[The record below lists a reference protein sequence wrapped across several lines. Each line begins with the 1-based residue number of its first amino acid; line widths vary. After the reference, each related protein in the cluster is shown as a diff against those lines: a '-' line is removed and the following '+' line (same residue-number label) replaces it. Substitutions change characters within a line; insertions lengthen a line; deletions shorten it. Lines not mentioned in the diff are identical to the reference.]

1 MDGQL
6 AGRLCARSSLC
17 LRLRFQWRVRPRDLS
32 VGRGVGRGAAA
43 ASTVGRHPGLPEGG
57 GGLYNNDDIVKHL
70 LCSKHCSKRWIRPG
84 RGSRPG
90 SRGRGLESCP
100 GGLGPESPLRQ
111 VPVRELRQSPSPTP
125 SSAAST
131 EPPEGRALGWM
142 PPGWRTLS
150 WAPPDDEVLSWK
162 SKIPSLASNGE
173 AKRQQWTDLL
183 YLRMKKGA
191 FSVVRRCV
199 KLCTGHE
206 YAAKIIN
213 TKKLSAR
220 DHQKLEREARI
231 CRLLKHSNIVRLH
244 DSISEEGFH
253 YLVFDLVTGGELFED
268 IVAREYYSEAD
279 ASHCIQQI
287 LEAVL
292 HCHQMGVVHR
302 DLKPENLLLA
312 SKCKGAAVKLADFG
326 LAIEVQ
332 GDQQAWFGFAGTPG
346 YLSPEVLRKEAY
358 GKPVDI
364 WACGVILYI
373 LLVGYPPFWDEDQH
387 KLYQQIKAGAYDF
400 PSPEWDTVTPEAK
413 NLINQM
419 LTINP
424 AKRITAH
431 EALKHPWV
439 CQRSTVASM
448 MHRQETVECL
458 KKFNARRKLK
468 GAILTTM
475 LATRNFSVG
484 RQTTAPATMSAAASS
499 PTMGLVEQAKSL
511 LNKKADGVKPQTN
524 STKNSGGATSPKGS
538 LPPAALESSDS
549 TTTTIEDEDTK
560 AARISDLLSTVR
572 RGSGPPDAEGPQP
585 AAPQPCPSPSFL
597 NSLSGAP
604 ARISDLLSTVRRGSG
619 PPDAEGPQPAA
630 SQPCGPSPS
639 FLNSLSGAP
648 ARISDLLST
657 VRRGSGPPDAEGPQP
672 AAPQPC
678 GPSPSFLN
686 SLSGPSRKQ
695 EIIKITEQLI
705 EAVNNGD
712 FEAYAKICDP
722 GLTSFEPEALGNLVE
737 GMDFHRFY
745 FENLLAKNSK
755 PIHTTILN
763 PHVHVIGDD
772 AACIAYIRLTQ
783 YVDGQ
788 GRPRTGQSEETRV
801 WHRRDGKWQNVHF
814 HCSGAPVAPLQ

>member
-1 MDGQL
+1 MATTTRFTDEYQL
-6 AGRLCARSSLC
+6 Y
-17 LRLRFQWRVRPRDLS
+17 
-32 VGRGVGRGAAA
+32 
-43 ASTVGRHPGLPEGG
+43 E
-57 GGLYNNDDIVKHL
+57 
-70 LCSKHCSKRWIRPG
+70 
-84 RGSRPG
+84 
-90 SRGRGLESCP
+90 E
-100 GGLGPESPLRQ
+100 LG
-111 VPVRELRQSPSPTP
+111 
-125 SSAAST
+125 
-131 EPPEGRALGWM
+131 
-142 PPGWRTLS
+142 
-150 WAPPDDEVLSWK
+150 
-162 SKIPSLASNGE
+162 
-173 AKRQQWTDLL
+173 
-183 YLRMKKGA
+183 KGA

-199 KLCTGHE
+199 KLCTGQE

-231 CRLLKHSNIVRLH
+231 CRLLKHPNIVRLH

-253 YLVFDLVTGGELFED
+253 YLLFDLVTGGELFED

-312 SKCKGAAVKLADFG
+312 SKCKNAAVKLADFG

-424 AKRITAH
+424 AKRITAQ

-475 LATRNFSVG
+475 LVSRNFSVG
-484 RQTTAPATMSAAASS
+484 SKQTTSPASVTAAAAAVAAA
-499 PTMGLVEQAKSL
+499 TGATAGLVEQAAKTL
-511 LNKKADGVKPQTN
+511 LNKKADVKKRKSSSTVQYMPQTN
-524 STKNSGGATSPKGS
+524 STKNSIVTSPKGNIPS
-538 LPPAALESSDS
+538 PALESSDS
-549 TTTTIEDEDTK
+549 SNTTVEDEDVK
-560 AARISDLLSTVR
+560 A
-572 RGSGPPDAEGPQP
+572 
-585 AAPQPCPSPSFL
+585 
-597 NSLSGAP
+597 
-604 ARISDLLSTVRRGSG
+604 
-619 PPDAEGPQPAA
+619 
-630 SQPCGPSPS
+630 
-639 FLNSLSGAP
+639 
-648 ARISDLLST
+648 
-657 VRRGSGPPDAEGPQP
+657 
-672 AAPQPC
+672 
-678 GPSPSFLN
+678 
-686 SLSGPSRKQ
+686 RKQ

-705 EAVNNGD
+705 EAINNGD

-745 FENLLAKNSK
+745 FENLLAKNNK

-763 PHVHVIGDD
+763 PHVHLIGED

-783 YVDGQ
+783 YVDAQ
-788 GRPRTGQSEETRV
+788 GRPRSSQSEETRV
-801 WHRRDGKWQNVHF
+801 WHRRDSKWQNIHF
-814 HCSGAPVAPLQ
+814 HCSGAPAAPLQ

>member
-1 MDGQL
+1 MATTTCTRFTDEYQL
-6 AGRLCARSSLC
+6 Y
-17 LRLRFQWRVRPRDLS
+17 
-32 VGRGVGRGAAA
+32 
-43 ASTVGRHPGLPEGG
+43 E
-57 GGLYNNDDIVKHL
+57 
-70 LCSKHCSKRWIRPG
+70 
-84 RGSRPG
+84 
-90 SRGRGLESCP
+90 E
-100 GGLGPESPLRQ
+100 LG
-111 VPVRELRQSPSPTP
+111 
-125 SSAAST
+125 
-131 EPPEGRALGWM
+131 
-142 PPGWRTLS
+142 
-150 WAPPDDEVLSWK
+150 
-162 SKIPSLASNGE
+162 
-173 AKRQQWTDLL
+173 
-183 YLRMKKGA
+183 KGA

-199 KLCTGHE
+199 KLCTGQE

-231 CRLLKHSNIVRLH
+231 CRLLKHPNIVRLH

-253 YLVFDLVTGGELFED
+253 YLLFDLVTGGELFED

-279 ASHCIQQI
+279 ASHCIHQI
-287 LEAVL
+287 LESVN
-292 HCHQMGVVHR
+292 HIHHHDIVHR

-312 SKCKGAAVKLADFG
+312 SKCKNAAVKLADFG

-424 AKRITAH
+424 AKRITAQ

-475 LATRNFSVG
+475 LVSRNFSVG
-484 RQTTAPATMSAAASS
+484 RQTTAPASVSAAAAAAGTTTS
-499 PTMGLVEQAKSL
+499 LVEQAAKSL
-511 LNKKADGVKPQTN
+511 LNRKADVKKRKSS
-524 STKNSGGATSPKGS
+524 STVQYM
-538 LPPAALESSDS
+538 ESSDS
-549 TTTTIEDEDTK
+549 SNTTIEDEDVKGKSLYSSSVKAPSEVSQSPPGSVPAIFSTK
-560 AARISDLLSTVR
+560 LTDILGCTR
-572 RGSGPPDAEGPQP
+572 RGSGPP
-585 AAPQPCPSPSFL
+585 AAPDSEAAAHSTQSP
-597 NSLSGAP
+597 
-604 ARISDLLSTVRRGSG
+604 
-619 PPDAEGPQPAA
+619 PQTPIM
-630 SQPCGPSPS
+630 Q
-639 FLNSLSGAP
+639 
-648 ARISDLLST
+648 T
-657 VRRGSGPPDAEGPQP
+657 
-672 AAPQPC
+672 
-678 GPSPSFLN
+678 
-686 SLSGPSRKQ
+686 RKQ

-705 EAVNNGD
+705 EAINNGD
-712 FEAYAKICDP
+712 FDAYAKICDP

-745 FENLLAKNSK
+745 FENLLSKNSK

-763 PHVHVIGDD
+763 PHVHLIGED

-783 YVDGQ
+783 FVDGQ
-788 GRPRTGQSEETRV
+788 GRPRSSQSEETRV
-801 WHRRDGKWQNVHF
+801 WHRRDAKWQNVHF
-814 HCSGAPVAPLQ
+814 HCSGAPAAPLQ

>member
-1 MDGQL
+1 MATTTCTRFTDEYQL
-6 AGRLCARSSLC
+6 Y
-17 LRLRFQWRVRPRDLS
+17 
-32 VGRGVGRGAAA
+32 
-43 ASTVGRHPGLPEGG
+43 E
-57 GGLYNNDDIVKHL
+57 
-70 LCSKHCSKRWIRPG
+70 
-84 RGSRPG
+84 
-90 SRGRGLESCP
+90 E
-100 GGLGPESPLRQ
+100 LG
-111 VPVRELRQSPSPTP
+111 
-125 SSAAST
+125 
-131 EPPEGRALGWM
+131 
-142 PPGWRTLS
+142 
-150 WAPPDDEVLSWK
+150 
-162 SKIPSLASNGE
+162 
-173 AKRQQWTDLL
+173 
-183 YLRMKKGA
+183 KGA

-199 KLCTGHE
+199 KLSTGQE

-231 CRLLKHSNIVRLH
+231 CRLLKHPNIVRLH

-253 YLVFDLVTGGELFED
+253 YLLFDLVTGGELFED

-279 ASHCIQQI
+279 ASHCIHQI
-287 LEAVL
+287 LDSV
-292 HCHQMGVVHR
+292 HHIHQHDIVHR

-312 SKCKGAAVKLADFG
+312 SKCKNAAVKLADFG

-424 AKRITAH
+424 AKRITAQ

-475 LATRNFSVG
+475 LVSRNFS
-484 RQTTAPATMSAAASS
+484 A
-499 PTMGLVEQAKSL
+499 AKSL
-511 LNKKADGVKPQTN
+511 LNKKADVKKRKSSSTIQYMPQTN
-524 STKNSGGATSPKGS
+524 STKNSIVTSPKGN
-538 LPPAALESSDS
+538 LPSPALESSDS
-549 TTTTIEDEDTK
+549 SNATVEDEEMK
-560 AARISDLLSTVR
+560 A
-572 RGSGPPDAEGPQP
+572 
-585 AAPQPCPSPSFL
+585 
-597 NSLSGAP
+597 
-604 ARISDLLSTVRRGSG
+604 
-619 PPDAEGPQPAA
+619 
-630 SQPCGPSPS
+630 
-639 FLNSLSGAP
+639 
-648 ARISDLLST
+648 
-657 VRRGSGPPDAEGPQP
+657 
-672 AAPQPC
+672 
-678 GPSPSFLN
+678 
-686 SLSGPSRKQ
+686 RKQ

-705 EAVNNGD
+705 EAINNGD

-722 GLTSFEPEALGNLVE
+722 GLTCFEPEALGNLVE

-745 FENLLAKNSK
+745 FENLLSKNSK

-763 PHVHVIGDD
+763 PHVHLIGEE

-788 GRPRTGQSEETRV
+788 GRPRSSQSEETRV
-801 WHRRDGKWQNVHF
+801 WHRRDSKWQNVHF
-814 HCSGAPVAPLQ
+814 HCSGAPAAPLQ

>member
-1 MDGQL
+1 MATTTCTRFTDEYQL
-6 AGRLCARSSLC
+6 Y
-17 LRLRFQWRVRPRDLS
+17 
-32 VGRGVGRGAAA
+32 
-43 ASTVGRHPGLPEGG
+43 E
-57 GGLYNNDDIVKHL
+57 
-70 LCSKHCSKRWIRPG
+70 
-84 RGSRPG
+84 
-90 SRGRGLESCP
+90 E
-100 GGLGPESPLRQ
+100 LG
-111 VPVRELRQSPSPTP
+111 
-125 SSAAST
+125 
-131 EPPEGRALGWM
+131 
-142 PPGWRTLS
+142 
-150 WAPPDDEVLSWK
+150 
-162 SKIPSLASNGE
+162 
-173 AKRQQWTDLL
+173 
-183 YLRMKKGA
+183 KGA

-199 KLCTGHE
+199 KLSTGQE

-253 YLVFDLVTGGELFED
+253 YLLFDLVTGGELFED

-312 SKCKGAAVKLADFG
+312 SKCKNAAVKLADFG

-424 AKRITAH
+424 GKRITAQ

-475 LATRNFSVG
+475 LVSRNFSVG
-484 RQTTAPATMSAAASS
+484 SRQTTAPASVTAAAAAVAAAAG
-499 PTMGLVEQAKSL
+499 TTAGLVEQAKSL
-511 LNKKADGVKPQTN
+511 LNKKADVKPQTN
-524 STKNSGGATSPKGS
+524 STKNSIVTSPKGN
-538 LPPAALESSDS
+538 LPSPALEAQATVIHNAVDGIKESSDS
-549 TTTTIEDEDTK
+549 SNATVEDEEMK
-560 AARISDLLSTVR
+560 V
-572 RGSGPPDAEGPQP
+572 
-585 AAPQPCPSPSFL
+585 
-597 NSLSGAP
+597 
-604 ARISDLLSTVRRGSG
+604 
-619 PPDAEGPQPAA
+619 
-630 SQPCGPSPS
+630 
-639 FLNSLSGAP
+639 
-648 ARISDLLST
+648 
-657 VRRGSGPPDAEGPQP
+657 
-672 AAPQPC
+672 
-678 GPSPSFLN
+678 
-686 SLSGPSRKQ
+686 RKQ

-705 EAVNNGD
+705 EAINNGD

-722 GLTSFEPEALGNLVE
+722 GLTCFEPEALGNLVE

-745 FENLLAKNSK
+745 FENLLSKNSK

-763 PHVHVIGDD
+763 PHVHLIGEE

-788 GRPRTGQSEETRV
+788 GRPRSSQSEETRV
-801 WHRRDGKWQNVHF
+801 
-814 HCSGAPVAPLQ
+814 SGRPSPVKVELIVATSNKSVQPETESARVREGGS

>member
-1 MDGQL
+1 MATTTCTRFTDEYQL
-6 AGRLCARSSLC
+6 Y
-17 LRLRFQWRVRPRDLS
+17 
-32 VGRGVGRGAAA
+32 
-43 ASTVGRHPGLPEGG
+43 E
-57 GGLYNNDDIVKHL
+57 
-70 LCSKHCSKRWIRPG
+70 
-84 RGSRPG
+84 
-90 SRGRGLESCP
+90 E
-100 GGLGPESPLRQ
+100 LG
-111 VPVRELRQSPSPTP
+111 
-125 SSAAST
+125 
-131 EPPEGRALGWM
+131 
-142 PPGWRTLS
+142 
-150 WAPPDDEVLSWK
+150 
-162 SKIPSLASNGE
+162 
-173 AKRQQWTDLL
+173 
-183 YLRMKKGA
+183 KGA

-199 KLCTGHE
+199 KLSTGQE

-231 CRLLKHSNIVRLH
+231 CRLLKHPNIVRLH

-253 YLVFDLVTGGELFED
+253 YLLFDLVTGGELFED

-279 ASHCIQQI
+279 ASHCIHQI
-287 LEAVL
+287 LDSV
-292 HCHQMGVVHR
+292 HHIHQHDIVHR

-312 SKCKGAAVKLADFG
+312 SKCKNAAVKLADFG

-424 AKRITAH
+424 AKRITAQ

-475 LATRNFSVG
+475 LVSRNFSVG
-484 RQTTAPATMSAAASS
+484 SRQTTAPASVTAAAAAVAAAAG
-499 PTMGLVEQAKSL
+499 TTAGLVEQAKSL
-511 LNKKADGVKPQTN
+511 LNKKADVK
-524 STKNSGGATSPKGS
+524 
-538 LPPAALESSDS
+538 ESSDS
-549 TTTTIEDEDTK
+549 SNATVEDEEMKGKLVDNSSVQSNPSTQPDSAHTPPGPSPALFTATK
-560 AARISDLLSTVR
+560 FTDLLGVVR
-572 RGSGPPDAEGPQP
+572 RGSVPTSDGEGGSTITPAVVSSPSTPQTP
-585 AAPQPCPSPSFL
+585 SIPTQMSRLTDLVSSVRRPTAPHTDSEPSAASRPLTAPVSAPSHPSPS
-597 NSLSGAP
+597 P
-604 ARISDLLSTVRRGSG
+604 A
-619 PPDAEGPQPAA
+619 QP
-630 SQPCGPSPS
+630 SSSPLPS
-639 FLNSLSGAP
+639 AH
-648 ARISDLLST
+648 
-657 VRRGSGPPDAEGPQP
+657 
-672 AAPQPC
+672 
-678 GPSPSFLN
+678 
-686 SLSGPSRKQ
+686 SRKQ

-705 EAVNNGD
+705 EAINNGD

-722 GLTSFEPEALGNLVE
+722 GLTCFEPEALGNLVE

-745 FENLLAKNSK
+745 FENLLSKNSK

-763 PHVHVIGDD
+763 PHVHLIGEE

-788 GRPRTGQSEETRV
+788 GRPSSSQSEETRV
-801 WHRRDGKWQNVHF
+801 WHRRDSKWQNVHF
-814 HCSGAPVAPLQ
+814 HCSGAPAAPLQ

>member
-1 MDGQL
+1 MAATTCTRFTDEYQL
-6 AGRLCARSSLC
+6 Y
-17 LRLRFQWRVRPRDLS
+17 
-32 VGRGVGRGAAA
+32 
-43 ASTVGRHPGLPEGG
+43 E
-57 GGLYNNDDIVKHL
+57 
-70 LCSKHCSKRWIRPG
+70 
-84 RGSRPG
+84 
-90 SRGRGLESCP
+90 E
-100 GGLGPESPLRQ
+100 LG
-111 VPVRELRQSPSPTP
+111 
-125 SSAAST
+125 
-131 EPPEGRALGWM
+131 
-142 PPGWRTLS
+142 
-150 WAPPDDEVLSWK
+150 
-162 SKIPSLASNGE
+162 
-173 AKRQQWTDLL
+173 
-183 YLRMKKGA
+183 KGA

-199 KLCTGHE
+199 KLSTGQE

-231 CRLLKHSNIVRLH
+231 CRLLKHPNIVRLH

-253 YLVFDLVTGGELFED
+253 YLLFDLVTGGELFED

-312 SKCKGAAVKLADFG
+312 SKCKNAAVKLADFG

-424 AKRITAH
+424 AKRITAQ

-475 LATRNFSVG
+475 LVSRNFSVG
-484 RQTTAPATMSAAASS
+484 SRQTTAPASVTAAAAAVAAAAG
-499 PTMGLVEQAKSL
+499 TTAGLVEQAAKTL
-511 LNKKADGVKPQTN
+511 LNKKADVKKRKSSSTVQYMPQTN
-524 STKNSGGATSPKGS
+524 STKNSIVTSPKGNIPS
-538 LPPAALESSDS
+538 PALEPQTTVIHNPVDGTKESSDS
-549 TTTTIEDEDTK
+549 SNTTVEDEDVK
-560 AARISDLLSTVR
+560 A
-572 RGSGPPDAEGPQP
+572 
-585 AAPQPCPSPSFL
+585 
-597 NSLSGAP
+597 
-604 ARISDLLSTVRRGSG
+604 
-619 PPDAEGPQPAA
+619 
-630 SQPCGPSPS
+630 
-639 FLNSLSGAP
+639 
-648 ARISDLLST
+648 
-657 VRRGSGPPDAEGPQP
+657 
-672 AAPQPC
+672 
-678 GPSPSFLN
+678 
-686 SLSGPSRKQ
+686 RKQ

-705 EAVNNGD
+705 EAINNGD
-712 FEAYAKICDP
+712 FDAYAKICDP

-745 FENLLAKNSK
+745 FENLLAKNNK

-763 PHVHVIGDD
+763 PHVHLIGED

-783 YVDGQ
+783 FVDSQ
-788 GRPRTGQSEETRV
+788 GRPRSNQSEETRV
-801 WHRRDGKWQNVHF
+801 WHRRDTKWQNIHF
-814 HCSGAPVAPLQ
+814 HCSGAPAAPLQ

>member
-1 MDGQL
+1 MATTVTCTRFTDEYQL
-6 AGRLCARSSLC
+6 Y
-17 LRLRFQWRVRPRDLS
+17 
-32 VGRGVGRGAAA
+32 
-43 ASTVGRHPGLPEGG
+43 E
-57 GGLYNNDDIVKHL
+57 DI
-70 LCSKHCSKRWIRPG
+70 G
-84 RGSRPG
+84 
-90 SRGRGLESCP
+90 
-100 GGLGPESPLRQ
+100 
-111 VPVRELRQSPSPTP
+111 
-125 SSAAST
+125 
-131 EPPEGRALGWM
+131 
-142 PPGWRTLS
+142 
-150 WAPPDDEVLSWK
+150 
-162 SKIPSLASNGE
+162 
-173 AKRQQWTDLL
+173 
-183 YLRMKKGA
+183 KGA

-220 DHQKLEREARI
+220 
-231 CRLLKHSNIVRLH
+231 VRLH

-484 RQTTAPATMSAAASS
+484 RQTTAPATMSTAASGT
-499 PTMGLVEQAKSL
+499 TMGLVEQAKSL

-524 STKNSGGATSPKGS
+524 STKNSSAITSPKGS
-538 LPPAALESSDS
+538 LPPAALEPQTTVIHNPVDGIKESSDS
-549 TTTTIEDEDTK
+549 TNTTIEDEDAK
-560 AARISDLLSTVR
+560 A
-572 RGSGPPDAEGPQP
+572 
-585 AAPQPCPSPSFL
+585 
-597 NSLSGAP
+597 
-604 ARISDLLSTVRRGSG
+604 
-619 PPDAEGPQPAA
+619 
-630 SQPCGPSPS
+630 
-639 FLNSLSGAP
+639 
-648 ARISDLLST
+648 
-657 VRRGSGPPDAEGPQP
+657 
-672 AAPQPC
+672 
-678 GPSPSFLN
+678 
-686 SLSGPSRKQ
+686 RKQ
-695 EIIKITEQLI
+695 EIIKTTEQLI

-763 PHVHVIGDD
+763 PHVHVIGED

-783 YVDGQ
+783 YIDGQ
-788 GRPRTGQSEETRV
+788 GRPRTSQSEETRV

>member
-1 MDGQL
+1 MATTVTCTRFTDEYQL
-6 AGRLCARSSLC
+6 Y
-17 LRLRFQWRVRPRDLS
+17 
-32 VGRGVGRGAAA
+32 
-43 ASTVGRHPGLPEGG
+43 E
-57 GGLYNNDDIVKHL
+57 DI
-70 LCSKHCSKRWIRPG
+70 G
-84 RGSRPG
+84 
-90 SRGRGLESCP
+90 
-100 GGLGPESPLRQ
+100 
-111 VPVRELRQSPSPTP
+111 
-125 SSAAST
+125 
-131 EPPEGRALGWM
+131 
-142 PPGWRTLS
+142 
-150 WAPPDDEVLSWK
+150 
-162 SKIPSLASNGE
+162 
-173 AKRQQWTDLL
+173 
-183 YLRMKKGA
+183 KGA

-475 LATRNFSVG
+475 LATRNFS
-484 RQTTAPATMSAAASS
+484 A
-499 PTMGLVEQAKSL
+499 AKSL
-511 LNKKADGVKPQTN
+511 LNKKADGGKPQTN
-524 STKNSGGATSPKGS
+524 STKNSAAVTSPKGS

-549 TTTTIEDEDTK
+549 TSTTIEDEDAK
-560 AARISDLLSTVR
+560 A
-572 RGSGPPDAEGPQP
+572 
-585 AAPQPCPSPSFL
+585 
-597 NSLSGAP
+597 
-604 ARISDLLSTVRRGSG
+604 
-619 PPDAEGPQPAA
+619 
-630 SQPCGPSPS
+630 
-639 FLNSLSGAP
+639 
-648 ARISDLLST
+648 
-657 VRRGSGPPDAEGPQP
+657 
-672 AAPQPC
+672 
-678 GPSPSFLN
+678 
-686 SLSGPSRKQ
+686 RKQ

-763 PHVHVIGDD
+763 PHVHVIGED

-783 YVDGQ
+783 YIDGQ
-788 GRPRTGQSEETRV
+788 GRPRTSQSEETRV

>member
-1 MDGQL
+1 MATTTCTRFTDEYQL
-6 AGRLCARSSLC
+6 Y
-17 LRLRFQWRVRPRDLS
+17 
-32 VGRGVGRGAAA
+32 
-43 ASTVGRHPGLPEGG
+43 E
-57 GGLYNNDDIVKHL
+57 
-70 LCSKHCSKRWIRPG
+70 
-84 RGSRPG
+84 
-90 SRGRGLESCP
+90 E
-100 GGLGPESPLRQ
+100 LG
-111 VPVRELRQSPSPTP
+111 
-125 SSAAST
+125 
-131 EPPEGRALGWM
+131 
-142 PPGWRTLS
+142 
-150 WAPPDDEVLSWK
+150 
-162 SKIPSLASNGE
+162 
-173 AKRQQWTDLL
+173 
-183 YLRMKKGA
+183 KGA

-199 KLCTGHE
+199 KLCTGQE

-231 CRLLKHSNIVRLH
+231 CRLLKHPNIVRLH

-253 YLVFDLVTGGELFED
+253 YLLFDLVTGGELFED

-312 SKCKGAAVKLADFG
+312 SKCKNAAVKLADFG

-424 AKRITAH
+424 AKRINAQ

-475 LATRNFSVG
+475 LVSRNFS
-484 RQTTAPATMSAAASS
+484 AAK
-499 PTMGLVEQAKSL
+499 TL
-511 LNKKADGVKPQTN
+511 LNKKADVKPQTN
-524 STKNSGGATSPKGS
+524 STKNSIVTSPKGNIPS
-538 LPPAALESSDS
+538 PALEPQTTVIHNPVDRTKESSDS
-549 TTTTIEDEDTK
+549 SNTTVEDEDVKGKSLDNSSLK
-560 AARISDLLSTVR
+560 AQSSTSSQPDSSQGSTATVFSAAKFADLLGSVR
-572 RGSGPPDAEGPQP
+572 RGSGPTSDGEGRSSTPPPAALSAPSPPHTPVVPMQMSRLTDLVSSVRRAP
-585 AAPQPCPSPSFL
+585 AAPAPESDAAPVPVPSARPAPPPAHTTSPPPPHSPS
-597 NSLSGAP
+597 SLS
-604 ARISDLLSTVRRGSG
+604 LSS
-619 PPDAEGPQPAA
+619 
-630 SQPCGPSPS
+630 SQ
-639 FLNSLSGAP
+639 
-648 ARISDLLST
+648 T
-657 VRRGSGPPDAEGPQP
+657 
-672 AAPQPC
+672 
-678 GPSPSFLN
+678 
-686 SLSGPSRKQ
+686 RKQ

-705 EAVNNGD
+705 EAINNGD

-763 PHVHVIGDD
+763 PHVHLIGED

-783 YVDGQ
+783 FVDGQ
-788 GRPRTGQSEETRV
+788 GRPRSSQSEETRV
-801 WHRRDGKWQNVHF
+801 WHRRDSKWQNIHF
-814 HCSGAPVAPLQ
+814 HCSGAPAAPLQ

>member
-1 MDGQL
+1 MAATTCTRFTDEFQL
-6 AGRLCARSSLC
+6 Y
-17 LRLRFQWRVRPRDLS
+17 
-32 VGRGVGRGAAA
+32 
-43 ASTVGRHPGLPEGG
+43 E
-57 GGLYNNDDIVKHL
+57 
-70 LCSKHCSKRWIRPG
+70 
-84 RGSRPG
+84 
-90 SRGRGLESCP
+90 E
-100 GGLGPESPLRQ
+100 LG
-111 VPVRELRQSPSPTP
+111 
-125 SSAAST
+125 
-131 EPPEGRALGWM
+131 
-142 PPGWRTLS
+142 
-150 WAPPDDEVLSWK
+150 
-162 SKIPSLASNGE
+162 
-173 AKRQQWTDLL
+173 
-183 YLRMKKGA
+183 KGA

-199 KLCTGHE
+199 KLCSGQE

-253 YLVFDLVTGGELFED
+253 YLLFDLVTGGELFED

-279 ASHCIQQI
+279 ASHCIHQI
-287 LEAVL
+287 LDSVSYT
-292 HCHQMGVVHR
+292 HQHEIVHR

-312 SKCKGAAVKLADFG
+312 SKCKNAAVKLADFG

-332 GDQQAWFGFAGTPG
+332 GEQQAWFGFAGTPG

-424 AKRITAH
+424 AKRITAQ

-475 LATRNFSVG
+475 LVSRNFSVG
-484 RQTTAPATMSAAASS
+484 RQTTAPASISNVPGTTS
-499 PTMGLVEQAKSL
+499 GIVEQAAKSL
-511 LNKKADGVKPQTN
+511 LNKKTDVKPQTN
-524 STKNSGGATSPKGS
+524 STRNSTVTSPKGHVT
-538 LPPAALESSDS
+538 AALEPQTTVIYNPIDGNKGSSDS
-549 TTTTIEDEDTK
+549 SSTTVEDEDVK
-560 AARISDLLSTVR
+560 A
-572 RGSGPPDAEGPQP
+572 
-585 AAPQPCPSPSFL
+585 
-597 NSLSGAP
+597 
-604 ARISDLLSTVRRGSG
+604 
-619 PPDAEGPQPAA
+619 
-630 SQPCGPSPS
+630 
-639 FLNSLSGAP
+639 
-648 ARISDLLST
+648 
-657 VRRGSGPPDAEGPQP
+657 
-672 AAPQPC
+672 
-678 GPSPSFLN
+678 
-686 SLSGPSRKQ
+686 RKQ

-722 GLTSFEPEALGNLVE
+722 GLTSFEPEGLGNLVE

-745 FENLLAKNSK
+745 FDNLLSKNSK

-763 PHVHVIGDD
+763 PHVHMIGDE

-783 YVDGQ
+783 FVDVQ
-788 GRPRTGQSEETRV
+788 GHPRSSQSEETRV
-801 WHRRDGKWQNVHF
+801 WHRRESRWQNVHF
-814 HCSGAPVAPLQ
+814 HCSGAPAAPLQG

>member
-1 MDGQL
+1 MATTTCTRFTDEYQL
-6 AGRLCARSSLC
+6 Y
-17 LRLRFQWRVRPRDLS
+17 
-32 VGRGVGRGAAA
+32 
-43 ASTVGRHPGLPEGG
+43 E
-57 GGLYNNDDIVKHL
+57 
-70 LCSKHCSKRWIRPG
+70 
-84 RGSRPG
+84 
-90 SRGRGLESCP
+90 E
-100 GGLGPESPLRQ
+100 LG
-111 VPVRELRQSPSPTP
+111 
-125 SSAAST
+125 
-131 EPPEGRALGWM
+131 
-142 PPGWRTLS
+142 
-150 WAPPDDEVLSWK
+150 
-162 SKIPSLASNGE
+162 
-173 AKRQQWTDLL
+173 
-183 YLRMKKGA
+183 KGA

-199 KLCTGHE
+199 KLSTGQE

-253 YLVFDLVTGGELFED
+253 YLLFDLVTGGELFED

-312 SKCKGAAVKLADFG
+312 SKCKNAAVKLADFG

-424 AKRITAH
+424 AKRITAQ

-468 GAILTTM
+468 V
-475 LATRNFSVG
+475 FSLLFPPIV
-484 RQTTAPATMSAAASS
+484 A
-499 PTMGLVEQAKSL
+499 AKSL
-511 LNKKADGVKPQTN
+511 LNKKADVKPQTN
-524 STKNSGGATSPKGS
+524 STKNSIVTSPKGN
-538 LPPAALESSDS
+538 LPSPALVFTSLESSDS
-549 TTTTIEDEDTK
+549 SNATVEDEEMK
-560 AARISDLLSTVR
+560 AATKFTDLLGVVR
-572 RGSGPPDAEGPQP
+572 RGSVPTYDGEGGSTITPAVVSAPSTPQTP
-585 AAPQPCPSPSFL
+585 NIPTQMSRLTDLVSSVRRPTAPHTDSEPSAASRPLTAPVSAPSHPFPSPAQPS
-597 NSLSGAP
+597 SIP
-604 ARISDLLSTVRRGSG
+604 LLS
-619 PPDAEGPQPAA
+619 AH
-630 SQPCGPSPS
+630 
-639 FLNSLSGAP
+639 
-648 ARISDLLST
+648 
-657 VRRGSGPPDAEGPQP
+657 
-672 AAPQPC
+672 
-678 GPSPSFLN
+678 
-686 SLSGPSRKQ
+686 SRKQ

-705 EAVNNGD
+705 EANNNGD

-722 GLTSFEPEALGNLVE
+722 GLTCFEPEALGNLVE

-745 FENLLAKNSK
+745 FENLLSKNSK

-763 PHVHVIGDD
+763 PHVHLIGDE

-788 GRPRTGQSEETRV
+788 GRPRSSQSEETRV
-801 WHRRDGKWQNVHF
+801 WHRRDSKWQNVHF
-814 HCSGAPVAPLQ
+814 HCSGAPAAPLQ

>member
-1 MDGQL
+1 M
-6 AGRLCARSSLC
+6 
-17 LRLRFQWRVRPRDLS
+17 
-32 VGRGVGRGAAA
+32 
-43 ASTVGRHPGLPEGG
+43 ASTGTCTRFSDEYQ
-57 GGLYNNDDIVKHL
+57 LY
-70 LCSKHCSKRWIRPG
+70 
-84 RGSRPG
+84 
-90 SRGRGLESCP
+90 EE
-100 GGLGPESPLRQ
+100 LG
-111 VPVRELRQSPSPTP
+111 
-125 SSAAST
+125 
-131 EPPEGRALGWM
+131 
-142 PPGWRTLS
+142 
-150 WAPPDDEVLSWK
+150 
-162 SKIPSLASNGE
+162 
-173 AKRQQWTDLL
+173 
-183 YLRMKKGA
+183 KGA
-191 FSVVRRCV
+191 FSIVRRCV
-199 KLCTGHE
+199 KLSTGQE

-279 ASHCIQQI
+279 ASHCIHQI
-287 LEAVL
+287 LDSVN
-292 HCHQMGVVHR
+292 HIHQHDIVHR

-332 GDQQAWFGFAGTPG
+332 GEQQAWFGFAGTPG

-424 AKRITAH
+424 AKRITAT

-484 RQTTAPATMSAAASS
+484 RQTTAPATMTAAASA
-499 PTMGLVEQAKSL
+499 TVGLVEQAAKSL
-511 LNKKADGVKPQTN
+511 LNKKVDGVKEPQTTVIHN
-524 STKNSGGATSPKGS
+524 PVDGIK
-538 LPPAALESSDS
+538 ESSDS
-549 TTTTIEDEDTK
+549 SNTTIEDEDVK
-560 AARISDLLSTVR
+560 AKGAESSAVRNQSGAGPQAEVLQSAHPPPPVLSAKFTDVLNSVR
-572 RGSGPPDAEGPQP
+572 RGSGPFPDHEGLLTP
-585 AAPQPCPSPSFL
+585 AAQPPLPPLTPSSMPTAKFTDVLKCVPRQSAPFAESEGGQSVQVPPL
-597 NSLSGAP
+597 TPYISIPFAKGMDRMCVKNQSNDYKRPLS
-604 ARISDLLSTVRRGSG
+604 S
-619 PPDAEGPQPAA
+619 PPPTQ
-630 SQPCGPSPS
+630 
-639 FLNSLSGAP
+639 
-648 ARISDLLST
+648 
-657 VRRGSGPPDAEGPQP
+657 
-672 AAPQPC
+672 
-678 GPSPSFLN
+678 
-686 SLSGPSRKQ
+686 SRKQ
-695 EIIKITEQLI
+695 EIIKLTEQLI
-705 EAVNNGD
+705 EAINNGD

-745 FENLLAKNSK
+745 FENLLSKNSK

-763 PHVHVIGDD
+763 PHVHLIGED

-783 YVDGQ
+783 YIDIQ
-788 GRPRTGQSEETRV
+788 GRPRTTQSEETRV
-801 WHRRDGKWQNVHF
+801 WHRRDSKWQNVHF
-814 HCSGAPVAPLQ
+814 HCSGSPAAPLQ

>member
-1 MDGQL
+1 MATTATCTRFTDEYQL
-6 AGRLCARSSLC
+6 Y
-17 LRLRFQWRVRPRDLS
+17 
-32 VGRGVGRGAAA
+32 
-43 ASTVGRHPGLPEGG
+43 E
-57 GGLYNNDDIVKHL
+57 
-70 LCSKHCSKRWIRPG
+70 
-84 RGSRPG
+84 
-90 SRGRGLESCP
+90 E
-100 GGLGPESPLRQ
+100 LG
-111 VPVRELRQSPSPTP
+111 
-125 SSAAST
+125 
-131 EPPEGRALGWM
+131 
-142 PPGWRTLS
+142 
-150 WAPPDDEVLSWK
+150 
-162 SKIPSLASNGE
+162 
-173 AKRQQWTDLL
+173 
-183 YLRMKKGA
+183 KGA

-199 KLCTGHE
+199 KKSSNQE

-231 CRLLKHSNIVRLH
+231 CRLLKHPNIVRLH

-279 ASHCIQQI
+279 ASHCIHQI
-287 LEAVL
+287 LESVN
-292 HCHQMGVVHR
+292 HIHQHDIVHR

-346 YLSPEVLRKEAY
+346 YLSPEVLRKDPY

-424 AKRITAH
+424 AKRITADQ
-431 EALKHPWV
+431 ALKHPWV

-458 KKFNARRKLK
+458 RKFNARRKLK

-475 LATRNFSVG
+475 LVSRNFSVG
-484 RQTTAPATMSAAASS
+484 RQSSAPVAAATSAANLA
-499 PTMGLVEQAKSL
+499 EQAAKSL
-511 LNKKADGVKPQTN
+511 LNKKSDGVKKRKSSSSVHLMPQTN
-524 STKNSGGATSPKGS
+524 NKNSIVSPAKENPPLQTTMEPQTTVVHNATDGIKGS
-538 LPPAALESSDS
+538 TESCN
-549 TTTTIEDEDTK
+549 TTTEDEDLK
-560 AARISDLLSTVR
+560 V
-572 RGSGPPDAEGPQP
+572 
-585 AAPQPCPSPSFL
+585 
-597 NSLSGAP
+597 
-604 ARISDLLSTVRRGSG
+604 
-619 PPDAEGPQPAA
+619 
-630 SQPCGPSPS
+630 
-639 FLNSLSGAP
+639 
-648 ARISDLLST
+648 
-657 VRRGSGPPDAEGPQP
+657 
-672 AAPQPC
+672 
-678 GPSPSFLN
+678 
-686 SLSGPSRKQ
+686 RKQ

-705 EAVNNGD
+705 EAINNGD
-712 FEAYAKICDP
+712 FEAYTKICDP

-737 GMDFHRFY
+737 GMDFHKFY
-745 FENLLAKNSK
+745 FDNLLSKNTK

-763 PHVHVIGDD
+763 PHVHVIGED

-783 YVDGQ
+783 YIDAQ
-788 GRPRTGQSEETRV
+788 GRPRTTQSEETRV
-801 WHRRDGKWQNVHF
+801 WYRRDGKWLNVHY
-814 HCSGAPVAPLQ
+814 HCSGAPAAPLQ

>member
-1 MDGQL
+1 MATTTCTRFTDEYQL
-6 AGRLCARSSLC
+6 Y
-17 LRLRFQWRVRPRDLS
+17 
-32 VGRGVGRGAAA
+32 
-43 ASTVGRHPGLPEGG
+43 E
-57 GGLYNNDDIVKHL
+57 
-70 LCSKHCSKRWIRPG
+70 
-84 RGSRPG
+84 
-90 SRGRGLESCP
+90 E
-100 GGLGPESPLRQ
+100 LG
-111 VPVRELRQSPSPTP
+111 
-125 SSAAST
+125 
-131 EPPEGRALGWM
+131 
-142 PPGWRTLS
+142 
-150 WAPPDDEVLSWK
+150 
-162 SKIPSLASNGE
+162 
-173 AKRQQWTDLL
+173 
-183 YLRMKKGA
+183 KGA

-199 KLCTGHE
+199 KLCTGQE

-253 YLVFDLVTGGELFED
+253 YLLFDLVTGGELFED

-312 SKCKGAAVKLADFG
+312 SKCKNAAVKLADFG

-424 AKRITAH
+424 AKRITAQ

-475 LATRNFSVG
+475 LVSRNFSVG
-484 RQTTAPATMSAAASS
+484 SRQTTAPASVTAAAAAVAAAAG
-499 PTMGLVEQAKSL
+499 TTAGLVEQAAKTL
-511 LNKKADGVKPQTN
+511 LNKKADVKKRKSS
-524 STKNSGGATSPKGS
+524 STVQYM
-538 LPPAALESSDS
+538 ESSDS
-549 TTTTIEDEDTK
+549 SNTTVEDEDVK
-560 AARISDLLSTVR
+560 AATKFADLLGSVR
-572 RGSGPPDAEGPQP
+572 RGSGPTSDGEGRSCTPPPAVLSAPSPPHTPVVPMQMSRLTDLVSSVRRVP
-585 AAPQPCPSPSFL
+585 VAPAPEVDAAPAPSARPTPSPAHTTSPPPPHSSSSP
-597 NSLSGAP
+597 SLS
-604 ARISDLLSTVRRGSG
+604 S
-619 PPDAEGPQPAA
+619 
-630 SQPCGPSPS
+630 SQ
-639 FLNSLSGAP
+639 
-648 ARISDLLST
+648 T
-657 VRRGSGPPDAEGPQP
+657 
-672 AAPQPC
+672 
-678 GPSPSFLN
+678 
-686 SLSGPSRKQ
+686 RKQ

-705 EAVNNGD
+705 EAINNGD

-763 PHVHVIGDD
+763 PHVHLIGED

-788 GRPRTGQSEETRV
+788 GRPRSSQSEETRV
-801 WHRRDGKWQNVHF
+801 WHRRDSKWQNIHF
-814 HCSGAPVAPLQ
+814 HCSGAPAAPLQ

>member
-1 MDGQL
+1 MATTTCTRFTDEYQL
-6 AGRLCARSSLC
+6 Y
-17 LRLRFQWRVRPRDLS
+17 
-32 VGRGVGRGAAA
+32 
-43 ASTVGRHPGLPEGG
+43 E
-57 GGLYNNDDIVKHL
+57 
-70 LCSKHCSKRWIRPG
+70 
-84 RGSRPG
+84 
-90 SRGRGLESCP
+90 E
-100 GGLGPESPLRQ
+100 LG
-111 VPVRELRQSPSPTP
+111 
-125 SSAAST
+125 
-131 EPPEGRALGWM
+131 
-142 PPGWRTLS
+142 
-150 WAPPDDEVLSWK
+150 
-162 SKIPSLASNGE
+162 
-173 AKRQQWTDLL
+173 
-183 YLRMKKGA
+183 KGA

-199 KLCTGHE
+199 KLCTGQE

-231 CRLLKHSNIVRLH
+231 CRLLKHPNIVRLH

-253 YLVFDLVTGGELFED
+253 YLLFDLVTGGELFED

-279 ASHCIQQI
+279 ASHCIHQI
-287 LEAVL
+287 LESV
-292 HCHQMGVVHR
+292 HHIHQHDIVHR

-312 SKCKGAAVKLADFG
+312 SKCKNAAVKLADFG

-424 AKRITAH
+424 AKRITAQ

-475 LATRNFSVG
+475 LVSRNFS
-484 RQTTAPATMSAAASS
+484 AAK
-499 PTMGLVEQAKSL
+499 TL
-511 LNKKADGVKPQTN
+511 LNKKADVKKRKSS
-524 STKNSGGATSPKGS
+524 STVQYM
-538 LPPAALESSDS
+538 ESSDS
-549 TTTTIEDEDTK
+549 SNTTVEDEDVK
-560 AARISDLLSTVR
+560 AAAKFADLLGSVR
-572 RGSGPPDAEGPQP
+572 RGSGPTSDGEGRSITPPPTAFSAPSPPHTPVVPMQMSRLTDLVSSVRRVP
-585 AAPQPCPSPSFL
+585 AAPAPESDAAPAPVPSARPTPAPAHTTSSPPPHSPSSP
-597 NSLSGAP
+597 SLS
-604 ARISDLLSTVRRGSG
+604 S
-619 PPDAEGPQPAA
+619 
-630 SQPCGPSPS
+630 SQ
-639 FLNSLSGAP
+639 
-648 ARISDLLST
+648 T
-657 VRRGSGPPDAEGPQP
+657 
-672 AAPQPC
+672 
-678 GPSPSFLN
+678 
-686 SLSGPSRKQ
+686 RKQ

-705 EAVNNGD
+705 EAINNGD

-763 PHVHVIGDD
+763 PHVHLIGED

-783 YVDGQ
+783 FVDNQ
-788 GRPRTGQSEETRV
+788 GRPRSSQSEETRV
-801 WHRRDGKWQNVHF
+801 WHRRDSKWQNIHF
-814 HCSGAPVAPLQ
+814 HCSGAPAAPLQ

>member
-1 MDGQL
+1 MATTTCTRFTDEFQL
-6 AGRLCARSSLC
+6 Y
-17 LRLRFQWRVRPRDLS
+17 
-32 VGRGVGRGAAA
+32 
-43 ASTVGRHPGLPEGG
+43 E
-57 GGLYNNDDIVKHL
+57 
-70 LCSKHCSKRWIRPG
+70 
-84 RGSRPG
+84 
-90 SRGRGLESCP
+90 E
-100 GGLGPESPLRQ
+100 LG
-111 VPVRELRQSPSPTP
+111 
-125 SSAAST
+125 
-131 EPPEGRALGWM
+131 
-142 PPGWRTLS
+142 
-150 WAPPDDEVLSWK
+150 
-162 SKIPSLASNGE
+162 
-173 AKRQQWTDLL
+173 
-183 YLRMKKGA
+183 KGA

-199 KLCTGHE
+199 KLCSGQE

-213 TKKLSAR
+213 TKKLNAR

-253 YLVFDLVTGGELFED
+253 YLLFDLVTGGELFED

-312 SKCKGAAVKLADFG
+312 SKCKNAAVKLADFG

-424 AKRITAH
+424 AKRITSQ

-475 LATRNFSVG
+475 LVSRNFS
-484 RQTTAPATMSAAASS
+484 A
-499 PTMGLVEQAKSL
+499 AKSL
-511 LNKKADGVKPQTN
+511 LNKKADVKEAQTTVIHN
-524 STKNSGGATSPKGS
+524 PVDGIK
-538 LPPAALESSDS
+538 ESSDS
-549 TTTTIEDEDTK
+549 SNATVEDEDVKANGKQAPRVFCNRNDILGKSVDSVRGQSSTSSLTDNTPAQGPSPAVFSATK
-560 AARISDLLSTVR
+560 FSDLLGCVR
-572 RGSGPPDAEGPQP
+572 RGSGPPMADGEGVAGTPP
-585 AAPQPCPSPSFL
+585 AVLSTPSPPPPASAMQMSHL
-597 NSLSGAP
+597 TDVLSSMRRAPPAPVQPPPPHSHPEPEGAPSPRTAPAGAHSSPPPPMPPPSGTSSGA
-604 ARISDLLSTVRRGSG
+604 
-619 PPDAEGPQPAA
+619 Q
-630 SQPCGPSPS
+630 
-639 FLNSLSGAP
+639 
-648 ARISDLLST
+648 
-657 VRRGSGPPDAEGPQP
+657 
-672 AAPQPC
+672 
-678 GPSPSFLN
+678 
-686 SLSGPSRKQ
+686 SRKQ

-705 EAVNNGD
+705 EAINNGD

-745 FENLLAKNSK
+745 FENLLSKNSK

-763 PHVHVIGDD
+763 PHVHLIGED

-788 GRPRTGQSEETRV
+788 GRPRSSQSEETRV
-801 WHRRDGKWQNVHF
+801 WHRRDSKWQNVHF
-814 HCSGAPVAPLQ
+814 HCSGAPAAPLQ